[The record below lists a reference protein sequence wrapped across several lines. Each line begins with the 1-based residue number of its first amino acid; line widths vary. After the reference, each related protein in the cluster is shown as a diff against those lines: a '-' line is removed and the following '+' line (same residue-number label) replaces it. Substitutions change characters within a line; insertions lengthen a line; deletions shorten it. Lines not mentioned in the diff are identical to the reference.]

1 MYRLDTYFYH
11 REYQDLSSRCFF
23 RFSFFRSFV
32 WIEFSSSWTTSSS
45 CDPPSSEEILRRL
58 PVTSALALVS
68 FTIPAWQTSRL
79 CGLCM
84 KDSHSPF
91 KAGFSDKSWLESP
104 IHRMKCKKTPRLMSR
119 AEYIPSIIHLS
130 SSFVT
135 RPRLPS
141 SSSNLSRFLERSA
154 NNLFTAVLSSDVD
167 NAVFCLNNVFDFS
180 PEK

>member
-1 MYRLDTYFYH
+1 
-11 REYQDLSSRCFF
+11 
-23 RFSFFRSFV
+23 
-32 WIEFSSSWTTSSS
+32 
-45 CDPPSSEEILRRL
+45 
-58 PVTSALALVS
+58 
-68 FTIPAWQTSRL
+68 
-79 CGLCM
+79 M

-154 NNLFTAVLSSDVD
+154 NNLCTAGLSSDVN
-167 NAVFCLNNVFDFS
+167 NAVFSLNNVFDFS
-180 PEK
+180 PEEKKQLKTSLINDQLSYLTILYSLPASFSRALSNAIFNPAKSILTDSS